1 MKKITIISNQA
12 FSLINFRGKFLE
24 FLYNNN
30 YKIHCLAPDFTE
42 EIKKELIEIGC
53 IPIDYK
59 LNRSS
64 VNPITEFLHF
74 FLLFFKIKKIN
85 PDIIFSYSIKPV
97 IYASIIS
104 YFVKTPKCFSLI
116 EGLGYIFTYH
126 RSFGLIYYRVL
137 LKFIVIQMYKLSL
150 PFNKKVFFLNTS
162 DINEFQ
168 SRRLVSVEQTELIDG
183 IGLDLKYFS
192 YQPATPKDKIVF
204 LYLGRL
210 LREKGLYEFIEAAIK
225 IRKVTSQASFLV
237 VGDIDT
243 NPGSINEREVKQ
255 WVKEGLIDWIRFTR
269 DVRPYLQKSSV
280 FVLPS
285 YYREG
290 LPRSI
295 QEAMAIGR
303 PIITCDSVGC
313 RETVEENKNGFLVP
327 IRDSETLAKKMEI
340 FLEQRKLINQMGLE
354 SRKIAEKRFD
364 VHKINQIFLK
374 YIKSKS

>member
-1 MKKITIISNQA
+1 
-12 FSLINFRGKFLE
+12 
-24 FLYNNN
+24 
-30 YKIHCLAPDFTE
+30 
-42 EIKKELIEIGC
+42 
-53 IPIDYK
+53 
-59 LNRSS
+59 
-64 VNPITEFLHF
+64 
-74 FLLFFKIKKIN
+74 
-85 PDIIFSYSIKPV
+85 
-97 IYASIIS
+97 
-104 YFVKTPKCFSLI
+104 
-116 EGLGYIFTYH
+116 
-126 RSFGLIYYRVL
+126 
-137 LKFIVIQMYKLSL
+137 MYKLSL
-150 PFNKKVFFLNTS
+150 RFNEKVFFLNTS
-162 DINEFQ
+162 DIYEFQ
-168 SRRLVSVEQTELIDG
+168 SRRLVSVEQTQLIDG
-183 IGLDLKYFS
+183 IGLDLEHFS
-192 YQPATPKDKIVF
+192 YQPAVAKDKVVF

-210 LREKGLYEFIEAAIK
+210 LREKGLYEFISAARKIK
-225 IRKVTSQASFLV
+225 NINSKASFLV

-243 NPGSINEREVKQ
+243 NPGSINEREVKK
-255 WVKEGLIDWIRFTR
+255 WVKEGLIEWVRFTR

-340 FLEQRKLINQMGLE
+340 FLKKRELINEMGLE

-374 YIKSKS
+374 YI